1 MCTHEF
7 RSNPSARTF
16 FHLLPLFL
24 CIIALIGCRSR
35 MVRPMQSGPSPVPV
49 EWQSGGVVGGPSLEV
64 VQATTPGDVPSSPLT
79 LADCLRL
86 ALERQPRVN
95 AQRASLATAVE
106 GKHALDTLRIPAS
119 LSAQIPFRR
128 QQAGLI
134 VVVASGALDQA
145 EREAA
150 YAVTRT
156 YLSVLYARDQENV
169 ARSAVD
175 RLSAIKEAAEKALQL
190 GVRDV
195 TAADVSRSTVYL
207 RMAESKHIQ
216 ATQGVKRALVGLRE
230 AIGLGPEVA
239 ISVVPGG
246 LSETTV
252 QPDRNAVLAAALSRR
267 GELIQANTL
276 MQIACVEVDA
286 QATSILQRMETFA
299 AGIDIHSTQI
309 PQGSNGIE
317 YRPPAVP
324 PEMPTLLLGTRK
336 ERIKQAESL
345 IARADNVAKSTRNL
359 VALEVEEAFLRWE
372 EASQQARKSREAAE
386 AGDKLAEE
394 LRKDFAAGLKV
405 KADEVVAARV
415 LALQARADYNE
426 FLYKQLVALAD
437 LERATAGGFSAGLV
451 EKK

>member
-1 MCTHEF
+1 M
-7 RSNPSARTF
+7 
-16 FHLLPLFL
+16 
-24 CIIALIGCRSR
+24 
-35 MVRPMQSGPSPVPV
+35 
-49 EWQSGGVVGGPSLEV
+49 
-64 VQATTPGDVPSSPLT
+64 
-79 LADCLRL
+79 
-86 ALERQPRVN
+86 
-95 AQRASLATAVE
+95 
-106 GKHALDTLRIPAS
+106 
-119 LSAQIPFRR
+119 
-128 QQAGLI
+128 
-134 VVVASGALDQA
+134 
-145 EREAA
+145 
-150 YAVTRT
+150 
-156 YLSVLYARDQENV
+156 RDQEIV
-169 ARSAVD
+169 RALRGRPAQRDQRGRREGAGTRRARCVRRRRLAVD
-175 RLSAIKEAAEKALQL
+175 GVSAHGRVEAHSGDAGSQARLVA
-190 GVRDV
+190 
-195 TAADVSRSTVYL
+195 
-207 RMAESKHIQ
+207 
-216 ATQGVKRALVGLRE
+216 LRE
-230 AIGLGPEVA
+230 AMGLGPEFA
-239 ISVVPGG
+239 ISISPGG

-276 MQIACVEVDA
+276 MQIACVEADA

-336 ERIKQAESL
+336 ERIKQVHSL

-437 LERATAGGFSAGLV
+437 LERATAGGFCAGLV